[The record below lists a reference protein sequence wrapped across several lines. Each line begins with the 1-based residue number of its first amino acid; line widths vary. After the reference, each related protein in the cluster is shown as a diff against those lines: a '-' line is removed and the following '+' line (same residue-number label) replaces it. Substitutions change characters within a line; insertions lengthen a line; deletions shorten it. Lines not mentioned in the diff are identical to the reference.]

1 MNVFRKPSFIVA
13 SIAFAGTLAAPVAA
27 QVPVQIPLGS
37 KVGMPSNPGTYES
50 LNRRDPFV
58 TLIQPRKLASPTQV
72 RPGTGLA
79 SFLVSD
85 VVVTGIVAAPGHM
98 MAVLQSVDKQS
109 YVAKVKDRLSDAV
122 VKSIDAT
129 SVVFIEVPEPGSYAK
144 PREIR
149 KMLHSADDKLHSD
162 EVNR

>member
-1 MNVFRKPSFIVA
+1 
-13 SIAFAGTLAAPVAA
+13 
-27 QVPVQIPLGS
+27 
-37 KVGMPSNPGTYES
+37 
-50 LNRRDPFV
+50 
-58 TLIQPRKLASPTQV
+58 
-72 RPGTGLA
+72 
-79 SFLVSD
+79 
-85 VVVTGIVAAPGHM
+85 M

-109 YVAKVKDRLSDAV
+109 YVAKVKDRLSDAI

-149 KMLHSADDKLHSD
+149 KLLHSPDEKLHSD

>member
-1 MNVFRKPSFIVA
+1 MTVLKRPPFVVA
-13 SIAFAGTLAAPVAA
+13 SVVFVATLAAPVSA
-27 QVPVQIPLGS
+27 QVPIQIPIGS
-37 KVGMPSNPGTYES
+37 KVGATTAPGTYDS

-58 TLIQPRKLASPTQV
+58 TLIQPRRPVSPNQV
-72 RPGTGLA
+72 RQGTGLA

-109 YVAKVKDRLSDAV
+109 YVAKVKDRLSDAI

-149 KMLHSADDKLHSD
+149 KLLHSADDKLHSD